1 MHRFA
6 ATALVVLALVACGG
20 GTDDPVTSE
29 EPATTASEPT
39 EAAATATEPG
49 ATEVTEAVTAE
60 ATGGGE
66 VDGGDTDAAAPGDV
80 QGIGTAAV
88 TIDGET
94 TTFAGT
100 DFAAETCAPDRF
112 GIFFVVLQQVDDT
125 GTAIP
130 AGLLEAILLHDDMD
144 AETAGQD
151 NRIAV
156 TLGDTEWTAD
166 VAAGE
171 GQVDDVT
178 VDGSSASA
186 TASLSG
192 ADGTASGSL
201 EVTCAPAG

>member
-39 EAAATATEPG
+39 EAAAT
-49 ATEVTEAVTAE
+49 EVTEAVTSE
-60 ATGGGE
+60 ATEGGE
-66 VDGGDTDAAAPGDV
+66 VDGGDTGATAAGDV
-80 QGIGTAAV
+80 QGIGTAVV

-130 AGLLEAILLHDDMD
+130 EGLLEAILLHDDMD

-186 TASLSG
+186 TATFSG